1 MGKKVINNIKSE
13 VYMKRLITILV
24 LFTGLNVFA
33 EDMSKYLMDTQK
45 MAQEGKNEEALKRF
59 IWLYDH
65 SLEHE
70 PAFHAVRT
78 SYLLSYWKELGNKYP
93 PALKA
98 LQEIRDKET
107 ELIKNGKGTFDT
119 FQEVTSINEQ
129 LMEIEKS
136 IELFEFMDKKYPALA
151 KRYWPLIDSKII
163 AAKKFDL
170 ARKYIPDFMKKF
182 NKSVLSYKENI
193 LRYETTGDLK
203 NYKEY
208 NENSFIGE
216 TLDLIAVAEAIKDR
230 KAAEQIRAKAF
241 GILPDSR
248 LK

>member
-1 MGKKVINNIKSE
+1 
-13 VYMKRLITILV
+13 MKRLIMILV
-24 LFTGLNVFA
+24 LFASLNVFA

-98 LQEIRDKET
+98 LQEVRDRET
-107 ELIKNGKGTFDT
+107 ELIKNGKGTFKT
-119 FQEVTSINEQ
+119 FNEVTSINEY
-129 LMEIEKS
+129 LMEEEKS
-136 IELFEFMDKKYPALA
+136 IELFEFMDKKYPAFA
-151 KRYWPLIDSKII
+151 KQCWLFIDSKII

-170 ARKYIPDFMKKF
+170 ARKYIPDLMKNF
-182 NKSVLSYKENI
+182 NKSVLSYKESV
-193 LRYETTGDLK
+193 LRYETFSGK
-203 NYKEY
+203 SYKEF
-208 NENSFIGE
+208 NENRFIGE
-216 TLDLIAVAEAIKDR
+216 TLDLITLAEAIKDKKTSEEIR
-230 KAAEQIRAKAF
+230 KKAF
-241 GILPDSR
+241 EVLPDPR